1 MKKILLL
8 VLLLTLPMSNLTAN
22 EDGKYYTPVINLYEK
37 AKSKTTQQYNKLIS
51 ESNLILDFQSLDQP
65 LTKGFDFVCYN
76 SCKERNDESFCR
88 QQCSL
93 K

>member
-8 VLLLTLPMSNLTAN
+8 VLLLTLPMSNLSAN
-22 EDGKYYTPVINLYEK
+22 EDSKYYTPVINLYEK

-76 SCKERNDESFCR
+76 SCKERNEVSFCR

>member
-37 AKSKTTQQYNKLIS
+37 AKSKTTSLYNKLIS
-51 ESNLILDFQSLDQP
+51 ESNLILGFQSLDQP

-76 SCKERNDESFCR
+76 SCKERNEESFCKA
-88 QQCSL
+88 QCSL